1 MVILI
6 GILVLEGQVLPSDGH
21 SNGSSLLLGGCKCR
35 HNSVCRCQSLSPAL
49 GVCRPVITGLRVY
62 RSLITCNYKVVKTVL
77 WESWSPLLAGAGLL
91 QGEVLRA
98 RKNHRLVEEDCGNA
112 PSSLGREG
120 CSQYFKSLDVGGG
133 GKERHGNGF
142 HGALGFV

>member
-1 MVILI
+1 M
-6 GILVLEGQVLPSDGH
+6 
-21 SNGSSLLLGGCKCR
+21 
-35 HNSVCRCQSLSPAL
+35 
-49 GVCRPVITGLRVY
+49 
-62 RSLITCNYKVVKTVL
+62 KTVL

-120 CSQYFKSLDVGGG
+120 CSSISSPWMLGEG
-133 GKERHGNGF
+133 ERNVMGMTF
-142 HGALGFV
+142 MEL